1 MKIIIYTQPNG
12 VAAICRPAPKFLA
25 QFGTE
30 EEGLAAVIAKS
41 VPADATDAEIVDAGE
56 VPQDRAFRNSWAK
69 NGRAIVYD
77 MEKARTIHMAR
88 IRAAREKELT
98 RLDIEQLKGNDVAAE
113 KQRTEERRVEKE
125 GGSTCRTRGATYHK

>member
-41 VPADATDAEIVDAGE
+41 APADATDAEIVDAGE
-56 VPQDRAFRNSWAK
+56 VPQDRTFRNAWAK
-69 NGRAIVYD
+69 NGRSIVHD
-77 MEKARTIHMAR
+77 MGKARAIHMAR
-88 IRAAREKELT
+88 IRAARDKELT

-113 KQRTEERRVEKE
+113 KQRLRDLP
-125 GGSTCRTRGATYHK
+125 ATFDL